1 MPSDPTRPPLLLP
14 SPPPLTP
21 PPGFAEGL
29 AGLGV
34 TLDGRQIALLGDYLA
49 RLLAMNEQMNLTSIT
64 DPQEAWTRHLLDALS
79 LVPHLAS
86 LPPEGRV
93 LDVGSGGGVPG
104 IPLAIARPD
113 LRVTLL
119 EATQKKAAFLAA
131 VVGALELPR
140 VAVETGRAEQLA
152 ATALRGSFDAVTARA
167 VARLDALLPWTVPF
181 VKPGGRLLL
190 IKGQRAE
197 EELEEARKA
206 LARRRCAHEQTQE
219 TSTGRV
225 VVIRVGGPSVDPAPV
240 SKGRRGP
247 AGPRGAARSPRGA
260 GGG

>member
-1 MPSDPTRPPLLLP
+1 MPSDPARPPLHLP

-21 PPGFAEGL
+21 PPTFAEGL

-34 TLDGRQIALLGDYLA
+34 SLDERQAAQLGDYLA

-64 DPQEAWTRHLLDALS
+64 DPREAWSRHLLDALS
-79 LVPHLAS
+79 LAPHLGA
-86 LPPEGRV
+86 LPAEARV

-113 LRVTLL
+113 LRITLL

-131 VVGALELPR
+131 VVEALGLPR
-140 VAVETGRAEQLA
+140 VTVATGRAEQLA

-190 IKGQRAE
+190 IKGQRAD
-197 EELEEARKA
+197 EELNEARKA
-206 LARRRCAHEQTQE
+206 LARRRCIHEQTQE
-219 TSTGRV
+219 TPTGRV
-225 VVIRVGGPSVDPAPV
+225 VVIRVGSPPADPAPV
-240 SKGRRGP
+240 SKERRGP
-247 AGPRGAARSPRGA
+247 AGHRGATRSHRGA